1 MSDNPYQSPQTEEP
15 AVGVLSGARSDLR
28 KVAEYQKGV
37 LICILVYLAGVLVQ
51 IAMPPAVL
59 PIGAL
64 MGLGA
69 GLVGAVF
76 VFLLAMKL
84 YGAVG
89 GGLLGLLTL
98 VPLIGMFVLL
108 VINGKATNVLRQNGI
123 QVGLLGART
132 SDL

>member
-1 MSDNPYQSPQTEEP
+1 MSDNPYQSPQATEP

-28 KVAEYQKGV
+28 KVAEYQKGI
-37 LICILVYLAGVLVQ
+37 LICILVYLVGVLVQ
-51 IAMPPAVL
+51 MAMPPGTL

-84 YGAVG
+84 YGALG

-98 VPLIGMFVLL
+98 VPLIGVFVLL

-123 QVGLLGART
+123 QVGLLGAKT